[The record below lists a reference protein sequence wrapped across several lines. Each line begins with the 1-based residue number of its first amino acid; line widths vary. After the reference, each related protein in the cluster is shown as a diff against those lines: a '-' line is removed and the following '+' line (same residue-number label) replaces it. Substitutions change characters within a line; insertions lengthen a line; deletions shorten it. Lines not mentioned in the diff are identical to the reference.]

1 MLRNLTRARYLCFRK
16 LWRINLNTYL
26 NVYSSE
32 SFFLLKG
39 NSAIRF
45 SYWNDNSKDKN
56 FKGQKQPP
64 EVSVRKGL
72 LRNFTKFTGKHL
84 YQSLFC
90 SLLIR
95 PKVWLN
101 CQKRNVKFVSATL
114 LKERLWHRCF
124 PVNFVK
130 FLRTPILQNTSERC
144 SVKKVGL
151 NTSRMKVFLD
161 NTYNTAISILLEM
174 QRFH

>member
-1 MLRNLTRARYLCFRK
+1 MLRQTSAYKSQCIL
-16 LWRINLNTYL
+16 RI

-32 SFFLLKG
+32 SFFLLIG

-130 FLRTPILQNTSERC
+130 FLRPPFLQNTSGRLLLKGLERME
-144 SVKKVGL
+144 VL
-151 NTSRMKVFLD
+151 NKSHMKAFLD
-161 NTYNTAISILLEM
+161 NTYNTAIYILLEM
-174 QRFH
+174 QR